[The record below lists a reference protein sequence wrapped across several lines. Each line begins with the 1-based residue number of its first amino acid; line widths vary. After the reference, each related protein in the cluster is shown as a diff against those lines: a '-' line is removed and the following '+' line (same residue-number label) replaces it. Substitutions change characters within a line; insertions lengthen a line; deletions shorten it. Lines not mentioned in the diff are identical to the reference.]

1 MRFVSAGA
9 VGPSEPCLK
18 TLIFTTMYRDN
29 LKGAAFWK
37 SPRKAI
43 TLLGMSGV
51 GKTTLAS
58 RLPRQTWFHYSGDY
72 RIGTRYLDEPIPVSY
87 THLTLPTILLL

>member
-1 MRFVSAGA
+1 
-9 VGPSEPCLK
+9 
-18 TLIFTTMYRDN
+18 MYRDN

-58 RLPRQTWFHYSGDY
+58 RLPRQTWFHYSGDTELG
-72 RIGTRYLDEPIPVSY
+72 RV
-87 THLTLPTILLL
+87 ILMNLYWITSSARL